1 MLNNKTIDN
10 MKEIVEKCMGEAT
23 EACQTS
29 CPMNT
34 DVKKYI
40 RLIREGK
47 EEESLEVIREKLF
60 IPRILGRVCAHPCE
74 NACRR
79 GDEDKSLSIANL
91 KRYVAD
97 NFDSPEKWD
106 LSKLELNGKKVGIV
120 GAGPA
125 GVQAAIDLTRKGY
138 LVTIFEK
145 EKEIG
150 GMLRVGIP
158 EYRLPNEI
166 VDSEFSIIEKL
177 GVIIKL
183 GVQIGKDV
191 SIEELQSSFDA
202 VIIAIGKQMG
212 YIDNALE
219 NVGSKGIFSAVDF
232 LKEVSQTRDF
242 KEMGENAIT
251 IGGGDVAMDC
261 ARTAIRL
268 KKVKKSYLLALEKDI
283 ASLTASNSEIEN
295 ALEEGVEFIL
305 SSGIKRIEKDLVGRI
320 KSITIKKCI
329 KLFDENGCFN
339 PQFDE
344 TIEKKVDIDTL
355 IFAIGQKID
364 FSIDKNKLLRKGEE
378 KGFNFDELTLQSN
391 YEKNVFFAGDC
402 SNSCIVIQAMA
413 TGQRAAKTVDRFL
426 KKIDLKKGR
435 KLEEEGGIASTNLYI
450 PKKYLPF
457 EWDLPEKINRNKSFT
472 ILIEERKN
480 NFKEVELTFSK
491 EQALKESNRC
501 LECECKLCMKECL
514 MLPEF
519 TTSPKKLFEKYLE
532 EGYENI
538 EKNIAYSC
546 NECTQCTIKCPH
558 DLRLEDN
565 FKEMRKEY
573 VKSNDGLS
581 PFEEHMELD
590 DGQELECSK
599 KYSITVPEK
608 IKKTKYVLIPG
619 CTVSA
624 SMPKAIGDTL
634 QHMKKVLGDEN
645 VAAILQCCARP
656 TEIIGETALFEERYS
671 RVQKEIEKLDADII
685 VTLCPSCF
693 NTYEKYSGKKVIS
706 YWDLMK
712 EKIGVPENQ
721 KEIGKNSDVIFNI
734 HDSCP
739 TRNVPSHHD
748 SVRWILKELG
758 YEVEEMKNIRENTRC
773 CGVGGM
779 LSCINPDL
787 YKKIVDRRITDATQ
801 EHIISYCGS
810 CRGSMELGGLDSL
823 HILQLIHEKCYMK
836 KDQIK
841 RSENYGFKNRLE
853 TKKILKKFL

>member
-1 MLNNKTIDN
+1 MLNNKTIEN

-79 GDEDKSLSIANL
+79 SEEDQALSISNL

-97 NFDSPEKWD
+97 NFDDPKDWD
-106 LSKLELNGKKVGIV
+106 LSTLAPNGKKVAVV

-125 GVQAAIDLTRKGY
+125 GAQAALSLVKQGY
-138 LVTIFEK
+138 SVTIFEK
-145 EKEIG
+145 EKNVG
-150 GMLRVGIP
+150 GMMRFGIP
-158 EYRLPNEI
+158 EYRLPNEVI
-166 VDSEFSIIEKL
+166 DSEFSILEKL
-177 GVIIKL
+177 GVTIKFDI
-183 GVQIGKDV
+183 QIGKDI
-191 SIEELQSSFDA
+191 SLEELKSNFDA
-202 VIIAIGKQMG
+202 VIVAIGKQTG
-212 YIDNALE
+212 VVDSSIE
-219 NVGSKGIFSAVDF
+219 NTKGVFTAVEFLREASLTMDF
-232 LKEVSQTRDF
+232 E
-242 KEMGENAIT
+242 EIGENILV
-251 IGGGDVAMDC
+251 IGGGDVAMDS
-261 ARTAIRL
+261 ARTALRL
-268 KKVKKSYLLALEKDI
+268 KKVKKIYLLALEKDLDSLV
-283 ASLTASNSEIEN
+283 ASKSEVRN
-295 ALEEGVEFIL
+295 AIEEGVNFIF
-305 SSGIKRIEKDLVGRI
+305 SSGIKSVEKDSAGRVEG
-320 KSITIKKCI
+320 ITIKKCI
-329 KLFDENGCFN
+329 SICNETGCFS
-339 PQFDE
+339 PEYDE
-344 TIEKKVDIDTL
+344 KIVSRISVDTL
-355 IFAIGQKID
+355 IFAIGQNID
-364 FSIDKNKLLRKGEE
+364 FSIDKNNTLKECNNRK
-378 KGFNFDELTLQSN
+378 FDFDELTLQSKKD
-391 YEKNVFFAGDC
+391 EKIFFAGDC
-402 SNSCIVIQAMA
+402 SDSCIVVQAMA

-426 KKIDLKKGR
+426 KGLDLKEDR
-435 KLEEEGGIASTNLYI
+435 KLECEGGKATTNLYL
-450 PKKYLPF
+450 PKEYLPLN
-457 EWDLPEKINRNKSFT
+457 WDLTEKIKRNSCT
-472 ILIEERKN
+472 ELPIEERKK
-480 NFKEVELTFSK
+480 NFKEVEFVFTK

-501 LECECKLCMKECL
+501 LECQCKLCMKECL

-519 TTSPKKLFEKYLE
+519 TESPKKLFQRYLN
-532 EGYENI
+532 EGYENMD
-538 EKNIAYSC
+538 KSIAYSC

-581 PFEEHMELD
+581 PFEEHMGLD

-671 RVQKEIEKLDADII
+671 RVQEEIEKLDADII

-739 TRNVPSHHD
+739 TRNVSSHHD